1 MSWRPSEQMDAP
13 QRRRKS
19 FVIGLALSIALNVFL
34 VGVIGAHLLHS
45 GREPPRVSP
54 IDKMLTRAHDNL
66 SPEDAVTMQ
75 RIIEQSRPDLMRY
88 EQETRE
94 AHARASAIL
103 RTEPF
108 DAAAYVAALGDFRSH
123 RRAFEAQMEQSFVAA
138 AQAISPDGRRRLAD
152 MRGY

>member
-1 MSWRPSEQMDAP
+1 MSWGPSEQMDTP
-13 QRRRKS
+13 QRRRKP

-45 GREPPRVSP
+45 RREPPHVSP

-66 SPEDAVTMQ
+66 SPEDAATMQ

-88 EQETRE
+88 EQETKE
-94 AHARASAIL
+94 AHARANAIL

-108 DAAAYVAALGDFRSH
+108 DAAAYIAALGESRSH
-123 RRAFEAQMEQSFVAA
+123 RRAFEMQMEQSFVAA